1 MFIENKKEVVARLMD
16 TFRTCSAYQNIVDME
31 YVEDEYGN
39 EKVVVYVCYRN
50 EYKETLNINV
60 TADSNMAIIKDVNDY
75 LYRYFG

>member
-31 YVEDEYGN
+31 YVADENGD